1 MLRYTTHIPAKN
13 LQRCLHDSL
22 SMSTCKSVTNC
33 LYPLALIFQSK
44 PQGYEVMNCANESL
58 DRKVKEIDIILV
70 TTIHLID
77 VLIKL

>member
-1 MLRYTTHIPAKN
+1 M
-13 LQRCLHDSL
+13 QRCLHDSL

-58 DRKVKEIDIILV
+58 DGIGIETDIILV
-70 TTIHLID
+70 TTIHMIT
-77 VLIKL
+77 KM